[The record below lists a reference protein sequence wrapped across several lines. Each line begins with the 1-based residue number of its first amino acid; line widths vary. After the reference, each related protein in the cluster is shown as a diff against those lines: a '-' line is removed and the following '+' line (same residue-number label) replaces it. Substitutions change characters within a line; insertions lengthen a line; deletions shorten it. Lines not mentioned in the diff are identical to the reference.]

1 MLLCAYCHLDPVE
14 DYRGTSKFCTVKCE
28 QRAKR
33 EARKSR
39 QDTGDTGAARRAA

>member
-1 MLLCAYCHLDPVE
+1 MLCALCQLDEVPF
-14 DYRGTSKFCTVKCE
+14 YRWPSKFCTVKCE